1 MKLITRVLAA
11 SISAVLILL
20 SPGLGCWEALA
31 QTVGARAV
39 PFEAAPLTG
48 VVAPDAGLSAV
59 PLSEGSL
66 DASSLPSEGLGGE
79 LSGLPV
85 SEQAATARAVSAS
98 SLPSSRGAAV
108 SRTLGA
114 RPVRTA
120 ASVPARVANRLFKS
134 EALSKNEAVSS
145 AGLDRFYSNAASR
158 AGDVVDAPA
167 AASLLRPL
175 VRSALPDFGF
185 GPIVSTL
192 RDGKIS
198 VRGPPAAQAR
208 LGRGQMG
215 ALAIA
220 IGVPIAIGLVA
231 ASIALFVY
239 DVYLFFNLFGYF
251 GGAPFHYGFLG
262 KAFAAFFATG
272 AIGGVIG
279 KTFTFFKGG
288 SGDKEKRGVDPARA
302 LASYVKLFG
311 TIALIG
317 TPFILYANWGHLA
330 ASFMAGAHLFTHWKF
345 QYLLGGLL
353 GFSFLVH
360 AFQKVFGVDDGMSV
374 KDHAAQGIV
383 ATLIA
388 PVAEE
393 IVFRWGMFNIARWF
407 FMGLLGFVEPVRYV
421 LPLFH
426 MNVGWGLPLGILLAM
441 FGNADSF
448 FKAHG
453 KGKWFHHWAMG
464 VVNCYAYYVTG
475 SLLAPIAIHLIWNAL
490 CSAFDLVLSVVLPLK
505 GRR

>member
-1 MKLITRVLAA
+1 MPVMKLLPRVLAV
-11 SISAVLILL
+11 SISSTLILL

-39 PFEAAPLTG
+39 PIEAAPLRG
-48 VVAPDAGLSAV
+48 IAAPDAGLSAA

-66 DASSLPSEGLGGE
+66 DATALPAGELGQS
-79 LSGLPV
+79 LSGLPA
-85 SEQAATARAVSAS
+85 SERAVSAQSPS
-98 SLPSSRGAAV
+98 SLNIESAARGSLASRLVRRAA
-108 SRTLGA
+108 A
-114 RPVRTA
+114 Y
-120 ASVPARVANRLFKS
+120 PARVVSRLAKS
-134 EALSKNEAVSS
+134 NALSRDAAV
-145 AGLDRFYSNAASR
+145 AAPALERFYSNSALR

-175 VRSALPDFGF
+175 VRSALPDFGV

-192 RDGKIS
+192 RDGKIA
-198 VRGPPAAQAR
+198 VRGPPAASAR
-208 LGRGQMG
+208 LGNGSMG
-215 ALAIA
+215 ALAVA
-220 IGVPIAIGLVA
+220 IGVPIAFALVA

-239 DVYLFFNLFGYF
+239 DIYLFFNLYGFF

-262 KAFAAFFATG
+262 KVFAALFATG
-272 AIGGVIG
+272 TIGGVIG
-279 KTFTFFKGG
+279 KTITFFKGG
-288 SGDKEKRGVDPARA
+288 SGDKEKRSVDPARA
-302 LASYVKLFG
+302 LATYVKLFG
-311 TIALIG
+311 TIAVIG

-330 ASFMAGAHLFTHWKF
+330 ASLAAGAHFFGHWMF

-360 AFQKVFGVDDGMSV
+360 AFQKVIGVDDGMSV
-374 KDHAAQGIV
+374 KDHAANGIV

-393 IVFRWGMFNIARWF
+393 IVFRWGLFNIASWF
-407 FMGLLGFVEPVRYV
+407 FGSLLGFIEPVRYV

-426 MNVGWGLPLGILLAM
+426 VNVGWGLPLGILLAM

-453 KGKWFHHWAMG
+453 KGKWFHHWFMG

-475 SLLAPIAIHLIWNAL
+475 SLLAPIAIHFIWNAL
-490 CSAFDLVLSVVLPLK
+490 CSAFDLVLSVIMPLH